1 MKNTTALYCILFLIA
16 NLSACSSLEL
26 FGAAQEP
33 AMPTLTLSILTA
45 KTSAALPMKTDPP
58 HDFGTE
64 ELEPQKCNRASPGNP
79 LDLSIP
85 DGTILRPGEF
95 FSKTWRLFNDGTCPW
110 SPDYSLVW
118 FSGVSTGLVEVQ
130 QLSKEVLPGEGIDI
144 TMDMAAPQ
152 KTGIY
157 QSNWKLRSADGELFG
172 IGPDGSAPFWV
183 RIQVFDIRTQLASP
197 TQTVTPQPQ
206 VYNSGSK
213 LLKLAEWVDLDRT
226 VSTDEREA
234 DLSLSIGT
242 GNKLQLE
249 PKNGS
254 KITLFG
260 MKLPTQAECRSASL
274 SAEPFSLDR
283 IADGI
288 YVCYRSQ
295 IGLTGYA
302 RIIKMDKGEKSINL
316 EFVTWAAPQRLDSSA
331 HVSA

>member
-1 MKNTTALYCILFLIA
+1 MKNFPPLFCILFLMA
-16 NLSACSSLEL
+16 NLSACNRSEL
-26 FGAAQEP
+26 FAAAEEP
-33 AMPTLTLSILTA
+33 AMPTLALGGA
-45 KTSAALPMKTDPP
+45 MANTSAAVPIKTDLP

-64 ELEPQKCNRASPGNP
+64 ESVPQKCNRASPGNP

-85 DGTILRPGEF
+85 DGTILRPGEY
-95 FSKTWRLFNDGTCPW
+95 FSKTWRLFNDGACPW
-110 SPDYSLVW
+110 SPDYALVW
-118 FSGVSTGLVEVQ
+118 FSGASTGLVEVQ

-144 TMDMAAPQ
+144 TLDMAAPQ
-152 KTGIY
+152 KTGLY

-213 LLKLAEWVDLDRT
+213 LLKLGEWVDLDRT

-234 DLSLSIGT
+234 DLSLSIGV

-254 KITLFG
+254 KITLFS
-260 MKLPTQAECRSASL
+260 MKLPTEADCRSASL
-274 SAEPFSLDR
+274 SAEPFSLDA

-316 EFVTWAAPQRLDSSA
+316 EFVTWAAP
-331 HVSA
+331 